1 MGRKQT
7 LGRHSY
13 PWGYLLVPC
22 VTLLFLPYIE
32 GLSLRDRQCQVN
44 ACNFTHS
51 DLQCPRGQMILL
63 TNVTCQSS
71 RHAPCPGQLYLDV
84 LNKCS
89 GRQRCSL
96 RLLALQKLQKVCL
109 KAPAV
114 SVVFTCIQ
122 KPSDD
127 AHDEACTGANRLTD
141 SRGFVYSPGYPKRYS
156 KTPCWWKLFLDRG
169 QDVQFT
175 IFEMQ
180 SFFTGSPR
188 DTPDFLRVSPSV
200 PAPSCPFK
208 QRDVVSFQVFR
219 GDLLTVKQFRVRCH
233 MEAEITLRQL
243 SGAGKGVR
251 LLLFYQVI
259 PSEKEVSDILPGF
272 LTRPCTVPK
281 SHEKLPGYFVPQ
293 KNPLRTQLAPF
304 TTTTVTVTMPTGM
317 SSPEPSA
324 GVDVVEHYD
333 NYIGLL
339 IGLVVG
345 GLLSVCLV
353 IGVAVLCLRRRRSK
367 AGADYNSFSEG
378 KTGSTTACS
387 VDSGKGQKE
396 QKSSTNPNR
405 DISSG
410 YVTESDSSEGY
421 DEPNNPT
428 YESIEKYRLND
439 TYSRVADEIS
449 SPPPAPKPRDEREN
463 LDSVSATY
471 AEIQSIL
478 DERIPPEVPLSY
490 REFLRRQLLA
500 LDKDVAKG
508 TCNNSGP
515 YAVSGYLCGGQ
526 EKAPSPPPKVP
537 PKNPAGVV
545 RKERDSVSPARD
557 SNNSRVDKAR
567 GEPVYASPTQ
577 REERKDSDVI
587 FVENDLYQPFE
598 AT

>member
-1 MGRKQT
+1 MLSQA
-7 LGRHSY
+7 LG
-13 PWGYLLVPC
+13 
-22 VTLLFLPYIE
+22 VTEAPE
-32 GLSLRDRQCQVN
+32 GLPES
-44 ACNFTHS
+44 TS
-51 DLQCPRGQMILL
+51 E
-63 TNVTCQSS
+63 
-71 RHAPCPGQLYLDV
+71 
-84 LNKCS
+84 
-89 GRQRCSL
+89 
-96 RLLALQKLQKVCL
+96 
-109 KAPAV
+109 
-114 SVVFTCIQ
+114 
-122 KPSDD
+122 PSDD

-387 VDSGKGQKE
+387 VDSGTTQ
-396 QKSSTNPNR
+396 T
-405 DISSG
+405 
-410 YVTESDSSEGY
+410 
-421 DEPNNPT
+421 
-428 YESIEKYRLND
+428 
-439 TYSRVADEIS
+439 
-449 SPPPAPKPRDEREN
+449 
-463 LDSVSATY
+463 
-471 AEIQSIL
+471 
-478 DERIPPEVPLSY
+478 
-490 REFLRRQLLA
+490 LLA